1 MFEDEASFRQ
11 DSTLYRTWS
20 RRGQTPL
27 VPVTGARKS
36 VKIFACVEVYS
47 GAFLYRD
54 DEVFNAATYLSFL
67 EEDFAR
73 TYHRRGQRVLYIHD
87 NASYHKDIQVT
98 AWFEANRPWLEV
110 YRLPPYSP
118 ELNAAE
124 SLWHHT
130 RVHGSH
136 NTYFRT
142 TDEIL
147 SSIGTV
153 FRSIQKE
160 PRQIMGYLR
169 PFQ

>member
-1 MFEDEASFRQ
+1 VFEDEASFRQ

-36 VKIFACVEVYS
+36 VKIFGCVEVYS
-47 GAFLYRD
+47 GAFLYQD
-54 DEVFNAATYLSFL
+54 DEVFNASTYLSFL
-67 EEDFAR
+67 EEDFAP
-73 TYHRRGQRVLYIHD
+73 TYHRRGQRVMYIHD
-87 NASYHKDIQVT
+87 NASYHKDAQVT
-98 AWFEANRPWLEV
+98 AWFEENRRWVEV

-124 SLWHHT
+124 PLWHHT
-130 RVHGSH
+130 RVNGSH
-136 NTYFRT
+136 NTCFKNKE
-142 TDEIL
+142 EIL
-147 SSIGTV
+147 SSIGKV
-153 FRSIQKE
+153 FRSIQEE